1 MTIDTSIAKRVG
13 LQCVWLAG
21 PGVCIGGFGTAAF
34 LHLLLDWPFMD
45 CLCAAAMLCA
55 TDPVAVVALLK
66 ELGASPI
73 ITVQIQGESLLND
86 GTAIVLYLVSYAM
99 IKGEEYDPADIAE
112 FLVKKAMMAWALGLF
127 IGYFFFSWIRAAA
140 DKLDHASGMI
150 QITLTMCCAYWSFI
164 FVEGVLK
171 LSGALA
177 TVASSLVLAHHMWPY
192 VVSSESMNHIWH
204 TFETLGNMIVFFLA
218 GAKTGDIFL
227 DIDMIDIV
235 NLLVIYAFLVVLRTS
250 LIFGSRP
257 VLKQLS
263 ADGEPVSKED
273 ATLMVWGGLRG
284 AVGLALALAVNND

>member
-21 PGVCIGGFGTAAF
+21 PGVLIGGFGTAAF
-34 LHLLLDWPFMD
+34 LKFLLGWDFLL
-45 CLCAAAMLCA
+45 CLCGGAMLCA

-127 IGYFFFSWIRAAA
+127 IGYFFFSWIRAAS

-150 QITLTMCCAYWSFI
+150 QITLTLCCAYWSFV
-164 FVEGVLK
+164 FVEGVLQ
-171 LSGALA
+171 LSGVLA
-177 TVASSLVLAHHMWPY
+177 TVAASLVLAHHMWPY
-192 VVSSESMNHIWH
+192 VVSHESMHLVWH
-204 TFETLGNMIVFFLA
+204 TFESLGNMVVFFLA
-218 GAKTGDIFL
+218 GAKTGYIFVDIESKDYFYL
-227 DIDMIDIV
+227 IV
-235 NLLVIYAFLVVLRTS
+235 IYFFLLVLRAS
-250 LIFGSRP
+250 IIFASRP
-257 VLKQLS
+257 LLQVLS
-263 ADGEPVSKED
+263 YDNAPVSWQD
-273 ATLMVWGGLRG
+273 ATLMTW
-284 AVGLALALAVNND
+284 